1 MSDVHCLIIKYM
13 PLANKIAYKRKK
25 SLPNFIDIEDL
36 RSAAYLGLTEAAN
49 RFDSSKG
56 FSFSTFAYI
65 RIFGAIQDYLR
76 QQDYLKVKS
85 DTEDGI
91 LDLFSSKDH
100 FNEKEFL
107 DHFCFNLD
115 NNAKKIIY
123 YYFVEGYSMKEIGK
137 KMRCSESRISQ
148 LLSVYKSKIKNKIQ
162 KNAA

>member
-1 MSDVHCLIIKYM
+1 MNDIHCLIVKYL

-36 RSAAYLGLTEAAN
+36 KSAAYLGLTEAAN

-76 QQDYLKVKS
+76 QQDYLKIKPDS
-85 DTEDGI
+85 KDGI
-91 LDLFSSKDH
+91 LDCFSSKDY

-115 NNAKKIIY
+115 NNAKKIIS
-123 YYFVEGYSMKEIGK
+123 YYFIEGYSMKEIGK
-137 KMRCSESRISQ
+137 KMKCSESRVSQ
-148 LLSVYKSKIKNKIQ
+148 LLSKYKLKIKNKLQ
-162 KNAA
+162 KSAA